1 MANRLWVT
9 YDEVL
14 KITKHPDLFEKNKL
28 RVEMMISIAESKI
41 ISYCKNDFSND
52 IKYPELP
59 TAVKSATLILA
70 DALVYNDNLR
80 TESVIKS
87 ESYDDYSYTVDVNES
102 TVALDELGLSSMLD
116 PYVREDTGG
125 NMKLGVAII

>member
-1 MANRLWVT
+1 M
-9 YDEVL
+9 
-14 KITKHPDLFEKNKL
+14 
-28 RVEMMISIAESKI
+28 
-41 ISYCKNDFSND
+41 
-52 IKYPELP
+52 
-59 TAVKSATLILA
+59 ILA

-80 TESVIKS
+80 TESVVKS